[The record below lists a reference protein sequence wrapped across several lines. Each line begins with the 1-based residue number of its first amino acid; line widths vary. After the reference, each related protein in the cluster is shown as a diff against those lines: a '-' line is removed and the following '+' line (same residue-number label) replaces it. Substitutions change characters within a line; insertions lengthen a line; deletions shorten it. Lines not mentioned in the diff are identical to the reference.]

1 MKIEEQF
8 NLVAKEYDEGRRLF
22 IPCFDDFYIGATDF
36 VVRSIA
42 TPKRVLD
49 LGAGTGLLTAFWY
62 KYLPKAEYVLVDI
75 ADKMLDV
82 AKRRFEGIQNI
93 SYEVLDYKESFPDK
107 EFDTVISALSI
118 HHLEHDEKRML
129 FRHIFEML
137 PDGSVFINYD
147 QFCADT
153 KAMSD
158 MIDNY
163 WVRGLQSSGLSQQE
177 LDRWRERQKLDREC
191 SVSQELEWLKEADF
205 SHTHCIYT
213 NQKFSVLMAVK

>member
-75 ADKMLDV
+75 ADKMLDM
-82 AKRRFEGIQNI
+82 AKRRFEGIQNHP
-93 SYEVLDYKESFPDK
+93 K
-107 EFDTVISALSI
+107 
-118 HHLEHDEKRML
+118 
-129 FRHIFEML
+129 HI
-137 PDGSVFINYD
+137 V
-147 QFCADT
+147 C
-153 KAMSD
+153 
-158 MIDNY
+158 
-163 WVRGLQSSGLSQQE
+163 SS
-177 LDRWRERQKLDREC
+177 
-191 SVSQELEWLKEADF
+191 
-205 SHTHCIYT
+205 
-213 NQKFSVLMAVK
+213 